1 MERHNLNI
9 KEFISSGIIES
20 YVLGLASKEEEAEV
34 RRLASLQQEVAD
46 AIEYVEVKF
55 EILGLQNAVPP
66 PNNTWVKIKESMD
79 DLRIQERKQDDISR
93 DRTQTR
99 ANPFTVINIQNQ
111 GNQISVHKYW
121 RPVFIAV
128 FILSKV
134 FLILS
139 LYYYFKSDSLIK
151 ENEALKQQVEV
162 LKK

>member
-1 MERHNLNI
+1 LNI

-20 YVLGLASKEEEAEV
+20 YVLGLASAEEVAEV
-34 RRLASLQQEVAD
+34 RRLAAQQKEVAE
-46 AIEYVEVKF
+46 AVEYVEVKF
-55 EILGLQNAVPP
+55 EMLGLQNAIPP
-66 PNNTWVKIKESMD
+66 PTDAWGKIKQNMD
-79 DLRIQERKQDDISR
+79 DLRIQERKHDEVSR
-93 DRTQTR
+93 ERTQTR

-128 FILSKV
+128 FILSKI

-151 ENEALKQQVEV
+151 ENIALKQQVEV